1 MKPINDLS
9 KTSGSSPTSTTETSK
24 RAKKTAHPDPSQ
36 PWFVVDKAG
45 LRKTLSRKGKAFAIY
60 ELLQNG
66 YDENSTR
73 VEVTL
78 TEPRNG
84 KSVLTCVDNAPLGYV
99 DLSNAHTM
107 FGESKKK
114 TDPSKRGRFNIG
126 EKYVLAL
133 CDEATVTSTTGR
145 IIFKADGTRS
155 QDNVRTKVGT
165 EFRGEVPLTIEEYND
180 MVRKVKLV
188 IPPVQTLFNGTEI
201 PGRKVLHEFSAQL
214 PTELADENGI
224 LRSRKRNTK
233 VRLFEVPIGGAYLYE
248 MGMPVVP
255 IDCKWSVDIQQK
267 VPLNI
272 ERDNVTPSYLKAVYQ
287 SILDERSEYLSE
299 EDAAH
304 AWVTTGLSSD
314 KVSTKAIKDVV
325 VKRFGKDAVI
335 HDRKDLGSNREAA
348 AAGRTVIP
356 RGALTPEMRK
366 NLGRAGFKKASEEF
380 STSAKAPI
388 GIIPEKDFTEPQLRY
403 QEFIEKVAPLVL
415 GRKLKKVQFAND
427 PKAKLLGCTEW
438 SPKDYIFTVNV
449 AKHDV
454 EDWER
459 NYDLFIHELAHHAV
473 QRNDHLFEGF
483 WRAVSDIG
491 AKLARVA
498 LSHPSLFPNPQ
509 ALLAR
514 RPSIQKEVA

>member
-1 MKPINDLS
+1 M
-9 KTSGSSPTSTTETSK
+9 TETSK
-24 RAKKTAHPDPSQ
+24 HVKKSAHLKHSQ
-36 PWFVVDKAG
+36 PWFVVDKEG

-66 YDENSTR
+66 YDENSTK

-84 KSVLTCVDNAPLGYV
+84 KSILTCVDNAPLGYV

-114 TDPSKRGRFNIG
+114 TDPNKRGRFNIG

-133 CDEATVTSTTGR
+133 CDEATVTSKTGR

-155 QDNVRTKVGT
+155 HNNIRTKTGT
-165 EFRGEVPLTIEEYND
+165 EFRGELPLTIDEYND

-188 IPPVQTLFNGTEI
+188 IPAVQTVFNGTEI
-201 PGRKVLHEFSAQL
+201 PKRKVLHEFSAQL
-214 PTELADENGI
+214 PTEVADENGI
-224 LRSRKRNTK
+224 LRSKKRTTK

-287 SILDERSEYLSE
+287 SILDERSEYLNE

-304 AWVTTGLSSD
+304 AWVTTGLSSE
-314 KVSTKAIKDVV
+314 KVSTKAIRNVV

-335 HDRKDLGSNREAA
+335 HDRNDLGSNREAA
-348 AAGRTVIP
+348 AAGRIVIP

-366 NLGRAGFKKASEEF
+366 NLVRAGVKKASAEF
-380 STSAKAPI
+380 STSVDAPI
-388 GIIPEKDFTEPQLRY
+388 GIIPEKDLTKPQLRY
-403 QEFIEKVAPLVL
+403 KEFVEKVAPLVL

-427 PKAKLLGCTEW
+427 PKAKLLGCTQW

-491 AKLARVA
+491 AKVARVA
-498 LSHPSLFPNPQ
+498 LSHPRLFPKPHD
-509 ALLAR
+509 LSVKE
-514 RPSIQKEVA
+514 PFIQKEAA